1 MKEWMKRVFAAV
13 LCIMLI
19 ISLVRIHSLKEKLER
34 ETGYLQSQIESLQ
47 NSINSIY
54 HNVDQKLEEEAS
66 LLTFQDWNL
75 ASLDVQEKTASVE
88 VSIIPKEYQAGM
100 TEAIVQ
106 SGSEE
111 YPMTM
116 KDGAY
121 CAEIEVPLFDMTTVD
136 AVVLRDSTYTRT
148 EYLGWNISPRQSMLP
163 DVYADISG
171 GWSFG
176 PRGKEYSTLTSDGEI
191 GIHIEAKGSQPEIK
205 SIYLIESLDG
215 QVQERTAVPMEGQD
229 GYYTVA
235 CKETYELPF
244 ETCFEMAVEVTDK
257 YGLVYKAIVH
267 RWESDEKGQLVDDT
281 DWFGRSAAIYS
292 QDGKLLYMD

>member
-1 MKEWMKRVFAAV
+1 MKEWMKRVFAVV
-13 LCIMLI
+13 LCIMLV
-19 ISLVRIHSLKEKLER
+19 ISLVRIHNLKERLER
-34 ETGYLQSQIESLQ
+34 ETGYLRSQIQSLEGR
-47 NSINSIY
+47 INGIY
-54 HNVDQKLEEEAS
+54 NEVDEMLEQEAS
-66 LLTFQDWNL
+66 LLTYSDWNII
-75 ASLDVQEKTASVE
+75 SIDVPTEKATVD
-88 VSIIPKEYQAGM
+88 VSIIPKEYQEGM
-100 TEAIVQ
+100 TEAVLQI
-106 SGSEE
+106 GSQE

-116 KDGAY
+116 EDGSY
-121 CAEIEVPLFDMTTVD
+121 HAEIETALFGNCEIE

-148 EYLGWNISPRQSMLP
+148 EYLEWNISPRQSMLP

-244 ETCFEMAVEVTDK
+244 GTCFEMAVEVTDK

-281 DWFGRSAAIYS
+281 DWFGRSAVIYS
-292 QDGKLLYMD
+292 QDGKLLYME

>member
-13 LCIMLI
+13 LCVMLVV
-19 ISLVRIHSLKEKLER
+19 SLVRIHSLEEKLER
-34 ETGYLQSQIESLQ
+34 ETGYLQSQIQSLES
-47 NSINSIY
+47 SINSIY

-100 TEAIVQ
+100 TEAVLQ
-106 SGSEE
+106 SGDRE
-111 YPMTM
+111 YGMTM

-191 GIHIEAKGSQPEIK
+191 EIHIEAKGSQPEIK
-205 SIYLIESLDG
+205 SIYLVETLGG
-215 QVQERTAVPMEGQD
+215 QVQERTAVPREGQD
-229 GYYTVA
+229 G
-235 CKETYELPF
+235 
-244 ETCFEMAVEVTDK
+244 
-257 YGLVYKAIVH
+257 
-267 RWESDEKGQLVDDT
+267 
-281 DWFGRSAAIYS
+281 
-292 QDGKLLYMD
+292 